1 MTEFKYPFNLI
12 TQYVIEN
19 NHIDMSLS
27 YEISEIPARELI
39 AYNRFDLM
47 AKWMYI
53 DAKEKG
59 LTAGCGYRV
68 YYDNIHAFSCGRFSE
83 PGTAEKDSFA
93 KYIDDLDRLI
103 VEMKGKGFDASK
115 SLIPLGMNDD
125 VIDGSHR
132 VSTAAYYDKK
142 VTVIRF
148 PELKRVN
155 HYDYAFFRKY
165 LMSDVS
171 MGYMAIQYAH
181 LKENCYMACLWPKA
195 DRSRMDEVESKLQSI
210 GHIVY
215 AQDVY
220 LTYQGM
226 CNLMTQAYG
235 HQAWTGSIE
244 NHFSGVRGKVDACY
258 QEKWPVRTYLFEAP
272 DMDSVVD
279 IKRQIREI
287 FQIQNHSV
295 HISDNWN
302 ETIDMVELLYNRN
315 SVDFMNRANPYKYS
329 MVYRKIRELKELI
342 EKNGCDKS
350 RFIIDSSAVLEVC
363 GLRPARDLDFLT
375 DYAVEVESRIEG
387 GDDHRSQLPY
397 YRIALPD
404 ILYDPESYFYFEGM
418 KFITPQKLV
427 EMKTNRGEAK
437 DLRDVKMLRK
447 YMKKRLSIPKAYR
460 YETIDRIHQYQI
472 AHRLYGKGAYS
483 YVQYRDSV
491 RRNRILKG
499 ISLVKRPLG
508 AVWYRCFDENAKMAR
523 KREKYVESQR
533 KRLKNTDVTI
543 ISSNCNGGVISSDLG
558 LPFRSP
564 FVNLFIKSSDYIKL
578 LTDLR
583 GYMGEQLCFVKET
596 DPVYGDV
603 SYPTAYLKDVKIYFM
618 HYDSERDAQEAWD
631 RRKKRMNWDHLYVLY
646 TDRSGCSMD
655 DLKAFDAL
663 PYEHKVVFTHIP
675 QPEIKSAYYITGYEN
690 ETKVGILSDWQDE
703 SRPVKRVYD
712 QFDYVGWF
720 NGEFEVGQ

>member
-12 TQYVIEN
+12 TQYVIDN
-19 NHIDMSLS
+19 YHIDMNLS

-39 AYNRFDLM
+39 TYNRFDLM
-47 AKWMYI
+47 AKWLYI
-53 DAKEKG
+53 DDKEKG
-59 LTAGCGYRV
+59 LTAGCGYQV
-68 YYDNIHAFSCGRFSE
+68 YYDNIHAFSGGSFLE
-83 PGTAEKDSFA
+83 PGTDEKDSFA
-93 KYIDDLDRLI
+93 RYTEDLDRLI
-103 VEMKGKGFDASK
+103 GEMKEMGFDASK

-142 VTVIRF
+142 VAVIRF

-155 HYDYAFFRKY
+155 DYDYAFFRKY

-181 LKENCYMACLWPKA
+181 LKDNCYMACVWPRA
-195 DRSRMDEVESKLQSI
+195 DIDRMDEVESKLKSI

-220 LTYQGM
+220 LTYRGM
-226 CNLMTQAYG
+226 CNLMTQIYG

-244 NHFSGVRGKVDACY
+244 NHFNGVKGKADACY
-258 QEKWPVRTYLFEAP
+258 RKNRPVRTYLFEAS
-272 DMDSVVD
+272 DMDAVVEV
-279 IKRQIREI
+279 KRQIREI
-287 FQIQNHSV
+287 FQIENHSI

-302 ETIDMVELLYNRN
+302 ETVDMVELLYNRN
-315 SVDFMNRANPYKYS
+315 SVDFMNRADPYRYS
-329 MVYRKIRELKELI
+329 GVYHKIRELKELI
-342 EKNGCDKS
+342 EKNGYEKS

-363 GLRPARDLDFLT
+363 GLRSARDLDFLT
-375 DYAVEVESRIEG
+375 DYAVEVGSWIEG
-387 GDDHRSQLPY
+387 VDDHRSQLKY
-397 YRIALPD
+397 YPIALTD
-404 ILYDPESYFYFEGM
+404 MLYNPENYFYFEGM
-418 KFITPQKLV
+418 KFITPKRLI
-427 EMKTNRGEAK
+427 EMKTKREEVK
-437 DLRDVKMLRK
+437 DIRDVKMLRK
-447 YMKKRLSIPKAYR
+447 FMNQRLDIPKAYR
-460 YETIDRIHQYQI
+460 FETIDRIHRYQI
-472 AHRLYGKGAYS
+472 AHHLYGQGAYN
-483 YVQYRDSV
+483 YAQYRESA

-499 ISLVKRPLG
+499 ISFVKTLG
-508 AVWYRCFDENAKMAR
+508 CSMVHFIDRNAKIAR

-558 LPFRSP
+558 MPFRSP

-583 GYMGEQLCFVKET
+583 GYMGEQLYFVKET
-596 DPVYGDV
+596 DPIYGDV

-631 RRKKRMNWDHLYVLY
+631 RRKKRMDWDHLYVLY

-675 QPEIKSAYYITGYEN
+675 QPEIKSAYYITGYES
-690 ETKVGILSDWQDE
+690 ETKVGILSEWQDE

-720 NGEFEVGQ
+720 NGEFEVGK